1 MIDLAHQQSELR
13 VVDDRMGCPT
23 YAPHLAEAILGVARA
38 ATAAPQKHI
47 WGIYHGAGKGAA
59 TWGGFAREIVRLSGA
74 RGGPSVPVV
83 PITTD
88 QYPTPASRPVN
99 SRLDSS
105 KLAAVFGV
113 ALPPWQQGVA
123 ECMARLRE

>member
-1 MIDLAHQQSELR
+1 
-13 VVDDRMGCPT
+13 
-23 YAPHLAEAILGVARA
+23 
-38 ATAAPQKHI
+38 
-47 WGIYHGAGKGAA
+47 
-59 TWGGFAREIVRLSGA
+59 
-74 RGGPSVPVV
+74 
-83 PITTD
+83 
-88 QYPTPASRPVN
+88 VN